1 MEGLGLLHP
10 LVENRMTEERNCPR
24 DGSELASRAVGSAEI
39 LVCGMCHGLWI
50 SGYDMASLMRSPY
63 ESWKLPWVEK
73 YRSDVRYV
81 EDTIACLCAK
91 HSPMETVTRK
101 GVRVDLCPEC
111 GGLWFD
117 GGELEE
123 FVRKRG
129 GKSYNGTLDFEGPE
143 NAEDRGG
150 AAFLGVD
157 LLLDVLLF
165 LFLD

>member
-1 MEGLGLLHP
+1 MP
-10 LVENRMTEERNCPR
+10 EERTCPR
-24 DGSELASRAVGSAEI
+24 DSSSLESRAVGSAEVF
-39 LVCGMCHGLWI
+39 VCRKCHGLWI

-73 YRSDVRYV
+73 YQSGVRPV
-81 EDTIACLCAK
+81 EDTIVCLCAK

-123 FVRKRG
+123 LIRKRG
-129 GKSYNGTLDFEGPE
+129 GKSYSGTLDFEWS
-143 NAEDRGG
+143 EDAGEGGG
-150 AAFLGVD
+150 ATFFGVD

-165 LFLD
+165 FFLD